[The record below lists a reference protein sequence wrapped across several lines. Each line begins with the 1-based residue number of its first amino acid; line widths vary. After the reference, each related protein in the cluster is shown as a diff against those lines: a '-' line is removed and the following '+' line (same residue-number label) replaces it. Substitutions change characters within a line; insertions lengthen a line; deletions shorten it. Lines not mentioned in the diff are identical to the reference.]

1 MYRRCRVDK
10 FFMGIQPSHFT
21 MEEEKTSWLLLCRA
35 SHALKNQSVCFLVG
49 SCGSTY
55 LSGVTDGVGSGQGS
69 ERNKTW
75 VGESSHQKNITR
87 GLDSFCSLLFLSSQ
101 AIGRCGESDRKW
113 E

>member
-1 MYRRCRVDK
+1 MATIGPSKHEAGGRRERAVANRAVMYRRSRLDK

-49 SCGSTY
+49 SCGSIY

-87 GLDSFCSLLFLSSQ
+87 G
-101 AIGRCGESDRKW
+101 
-113 E
+113 